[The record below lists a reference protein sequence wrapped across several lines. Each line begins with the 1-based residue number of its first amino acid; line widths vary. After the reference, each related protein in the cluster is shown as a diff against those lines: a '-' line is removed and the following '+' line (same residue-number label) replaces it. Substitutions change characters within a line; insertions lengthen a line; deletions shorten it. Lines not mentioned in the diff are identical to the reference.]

1 MDLFPILIVAVILFM
16 AVVAPI
22 WIVMHYKAKQPAQ
35 AAKPQRDLDGDD
47 VDELLDT
54 LETLLD
60 RVENLERILDADN
73 PEWRQNRR

>member
-1 MDLFPILIVAVILFM
+1 MDFFPILIVFVILFM
-16 AVVAPI
+16 SVVAPL
-22 WIVMHYKAKQPAQ
+22 WIVMHYKARQPA
-35 AAKPQRDLDGDD
+35 AAKPTRDLDGED

-73 PEWRQNRR
+73 PEWRKSRR